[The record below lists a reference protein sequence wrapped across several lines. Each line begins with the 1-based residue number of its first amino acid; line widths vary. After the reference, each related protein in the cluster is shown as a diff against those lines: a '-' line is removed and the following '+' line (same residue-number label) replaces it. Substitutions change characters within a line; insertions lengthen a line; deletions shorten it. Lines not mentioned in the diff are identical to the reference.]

1 MSPNSSSCTEIWK
14 MSDAVDWSVA
24 TWEGNRRQQH
34 REFLALSFREKL
46 KVIEQLGEVA
56 AFFAE
61 RRRARGLP
69 VRERPEA

>member
-1 MSPNSSSCTEIWK
+1 
-14 MSDAVDWSVA
+14 MSDPVDWSL
-24 TWEGNRRQQH
+24 TSWDGNRLRQH

-46 KVIEQLGEVA
+46 EVMEELSEVA

-69 VRERPEA
+69 VWERARGEGGA